1 MEDSDISDLRASSAA
16 APAATN
22 APRATYFARALAF
35 RSVLPSLGRP
45 SDPFCPALIGIRTET
60 VYSLKILT
68 KNTVRLGVVFGRGAG
83 RARLCVRRPLETNWT
98 RMPFP
103 ASHPA
108 LERALAAQGYLEPT
122 PVQAAVLEA
131 DAEGRDLL
139 VSAQT
144 GSGKTVAFG
153 LAAAPTLLG
162 DADKFSKAGAPMCLV
177 IAPTRELAIQ
187 VNRELTWLYAEAG
200 AVVVNCVGG
209 MDARREQR
217 ALNFGAHIVVG
228 TPGRL
233 RDHIER
239 GHLDLSELKVAVLD
253 EADEMLDMGFREDL
267 EFILDAAPA
276 ERRTLLFSATL
287 AREIVQLA
295 KSYQNDA
302 LRIDTLGRNEP
313 HRDIE
318 YRAVRVAPNETEHA
332 IVNLLRYF
340 ESPGALVFC
349 NTRESVRAL
358 HSKLRER
365 GFAVVGLSG
374 ELSQRERADA
384 LQALRDG
391 HARVCVATDVAARG
405 LDLPDL
411 GLVIHAELPV
421 NKATLLHR
429 SGRTGRAGKKG
440 VSALVV
446 PYTRR
451 RKAEQLLMA
460 AGVEGQWGGAPTADE
475 IRAKDQERLLDDPIF
490 AEPSN
495 EDDAGLVAAMLEK
508 RTPEELAA
516 ALIRA
521 RRAKL
526 PAPEEIYDDP
536 RHGADPGPRARG
548 ERSNDRGDRFAD
560 RDFAPRGDFGD
571 RPEREPRADM
581 SNSAW
586 FRLNTGRRNNADP
599 KWLIPLICRL
609 GHITKK
615 DIGSIRIFDYDTKF
629 EISAEAEV
637 KFGAAVQATVRDDV
651 TITPTTAPA
660 ARDAGPRKEYAPR
673 PPRDDNDAPRREYAP
688 RPPRDND
695 RAPRANAPGS
705 RDHTPRPSSF
715 GADGVSNAKPYAR
728 NEEPKRDYKP
738 RDRDEAPKRDF
749 KPQAEGPR
757 SDAPKREFKPRDE
770 APRAHAEA
778 APRRAPRTDRE
789 SVPYDPAATSEKPF
803 RKPRADAGAGPAKP
817 FKGPK
822 PFKAKG
828 SFGDKPAFGGPKP
841 AFGKKP
847 GGKTPFKKK

>member
-1 MEDSDISDLRASSAA
+1 
-16 APAATN
+16 
-22 APRATYFARALAF
+22 
-35 RSVLPSLGRP
+35 
-45 SDPFCPALIGIRTET
+45 
-60 VYSLKILT
+60 
-68 KNTVRLGVVFGRGAG
+68 
-83 RARLCVRRPLETNWT
+83 
-98 RMPFP
+98 MPFP

-108 LERALAAQGYLEPT
+108 LERALAAQGYAEPT

-162 DADKFSKAGAPMCLV
+162 DAERLPKAGLPMALV
-177 IAPTRELAIQ
+177 IAPTRELAMQ
-187 VNRELTWLYAEAG
+187 VNRELEWLYAQAG
-200 AVVVNCVGG
+200 ATVVNCVGG

-287 AREIVQLA
+287 ARDIIALA
-295 KSYQNDA
+295 KNYQNDA
-302 LRIDTLGRNEP
+302 LRIDTIDRNEP

-332 IVNLLRYF
+332 VVNLLRYF
-340 ESPGALVFC
+340 ESPGALVFA
-349 NTRESVRAL
+349 NTRESVRSL

-365 GFAVVGLSG
+365 GFDVVGLSG

-451 RKAEQLLMA
+451 RKAEQLLFA
-460 AGVEGQWGGAPTADE
+460 AGVEGVWGGAPSADE
-475 IRAKDQERLLDDPIF
+475 IRAKDTERLLDDPIF
-490 AEPSN
+490 AEASN
-495 EDDAGLVAAMLEK
+495 EEDLALAEAMLAK
-508 RTPEELAA
+508 RTPTEIAA
-516 ALIRA
+516 ALIRT

-526 PAPEEIYDDP
+526 PAPEEMYDDP
-536 RHGADPGPRARG
+536 RHGADPGPRSREPRG
-548 ERSNDRGDRFAD
+548 D
-560 RDFAPRGDFGD
+560 RDFAPREFGD
-571 RPEREPRADM
+571 RPEREPRVSMDG
-581 SNSAW
+581 SEW
-586 FRLNTGRRNNADP
+586 FRISVGRRGNADP
-599 KWLIPLICRL
+599 KWLIPLICRQ

-629 EISAEAEV
+629 EISAEAVV
-637 KFGAAVQATVRDDV
+637 KFGAAVQSTVREDV
-651 TITPTTAPA
+651 SITPTTAPA
-660 ARDAGPRKEYAPR
+660 PRSDGPRSPRPPRDFDGDAPR
-673 PPRDDNDAPRREYAP
+673 PPRAPRSYDDAPRG
-688 RPPRDND
+688 
-695 RAPRANAPGS
+695 PRANAPGS
-705 RDHTPRPSSF
+705 RDHTPRPGGYDRDGASS
-715 GADGVSNAKPYAR
+715 AKPYAR
-728 NEEPKRDYKP
+728 NEEPKGDYKPRPPRDDKPRDFKP
-738 RDRDEAPKRDF
+738 RDRDAAPRPYSPIESDGAPKR
-749 KPQAEGPR
+749 A
-757 SDAPKREFKPRDE
+757 
-770 APRAHAEA
+770 
-778 APRRAPRTDRE
+778 
-789 SVPYDPAATSEKPF
+789 Y
-803 RKPRADAGAGPAKP
+803 KPRADNADGPREYKPRAPKAFGDAPAKP
-817 FKGPK
+817 YKAKPAFGDKPAFKGPK
-822 PFKAKG
+822 PFKGKSDFAG
-828 SFGDKPAFGGPKP
+828 KPK
-841 AFGKKP
+841 
-847 GGKTPFKKK
+847 PFKKK

>member
-1 MEDSDISDLRASSAA
+1 
-16 APAATN
+16 
-22 APRATYFARALAF
+22 
-35 RSVLPSLGRP
+35 
-45 SDPFCPALIGIRTET
+45 
-60 VYSLKILT
+60 
-68 KNTVRLGVVFGRGAG
+68 
-83 RARLCVRRPLETNWT
+83 
-98 RMPFP
+98 MPFP

-108 LERALAAQGYLEPT
+108 LERALAAQGYAEPT

-162 DADKFSKAGAPMCLV
+162 DEEILGRAGAPLCLV

-187 VNRELTWLYAEAG
+187 VNRELTWLYAQAM

-217 ALNFGAHIVVG
+217 ALNYGAHIVVG

-295 KSYQNDA
+295 KNYQNDA
-302 LRIDTLGRNEP
+302 VRIDTVGRNEP

-318 YRAVRVAPNETEHA
+318 YRAVRVAPNEVEHA
-332 IVNLLRYF
+332 VVNLLRFF

-349 NTRESVRAL
+349 NTRESVRAM

-365 GFAVVGLSG
+365 GFDVVGLSG

-460 AGVEGQWGGAPTADE
+460 AGVEGHWGGAPTADE
-475 IRAKDQERLLDDPIF
+475 IRVKDTERLLDDPIF
-490 AEPSN
+490 DEPAVEEDTALAE
-495 EDDAGLVAAMLEK
+495 AMLAK
-508 RTPEELAA
+508 RTPLEIAA
-516 ALIRA
+516 ALIRT

-536 RHGADPGPRARG
+536 RHGADPGPRGREPREPREFGGERDFG
-548 ERSNDRGDRFAD
+548 ERS
-560 RDFAPRGDFGD
+560 
-571 RPEREPRADM
+571 ERVSMDG
-581 SNSAW
+581 SAW

-629 EISAEAEV
+629 EISAEAAV
-637 KFGAAVQATVRDDV
+637 KFGAAVQQTVREDV
-651 TITPTTAPA
+651 SITPTAAPA
-660 ARDAGPRKEYAPR
+660 AREAG
-673 PPRDDNDAPRREYAP
+673 PRREYAP

-695 RAPRANAPGS
+695 APREYK
-705 RDHTPRPSSF
+705 PRPSSY
-715 GADGVSNAKPYAR
+715 GDDGVSNAKPYGR
-728 NEEPKRDYKP
+728 GEEPKGDYKP
-738 RDRDEAPKRDF
+738 REFKPRAPRGDDAPRDF
-749 KPQAEGPR
+749 KPRA
-757 SDAPKREFKPRDE
+757 PRDE
-770 APRAHAEA
+770 APRPYSPQDSDSPKRAYKPRAEA
-778 APRRAPRTDRE
+778 GTDAPREFKRAPRPDGDG
-789 SVPYDPAATSEKPF
+789 PKKPF
-803 RKPRADAGAGPAKP
+803 KKAFGDNAAGAKPYTPKPYAGKRDDAGAGKP

-822 PFKAKG
+822 PFKAK
-828 SFGDKPAFGGPKP
+828 SFDGKPA
-841 AFGKKP
+841 GK
-847 GGKTPFKKK
+847 PFKKK

>member
-1 MEDSDISDLRASSAA
+1 
-16 APAATN
+16 
-22 APRATYFARALAF
+22 
-35 RSVLPSLGRP
+35 
-45 SDPFCPALIGIRTET
+45 
-60 VYSLKILT
+60 
-68 KNTVRLGVVFGRGAG
+68 
-83 RARLCVRRPLETNWT
+83 
-98 RMPFP
+98 MPFP

-162 DADKFSKAGAPMCLV
+162 DAEKLGKAGAPMCLV

-217 ALNFGAHIVVG
+217 ALNYGAHIVVG

-475 IRAKDQERLLDDPIF
+475 IRVKDTERLLDDPIF
-490 AEPSN
+490 SEASN
-495 EDDAGLVAAMLEK
+495 EDDAPLVAAMLEK

-571 RPEREPRADM
+571 RPEREPRTDM
-581 SNSAW
+581 TNSAW

-660 ARDAGPRKEYAPR
+660 ARDASGPKRDYAPR
-673 PPRDDNDAPRREYAP
+673 DNDAPRREYAP

-695 RAPRANAPGS
+695 RGPRANAPGS
-705 RDHTPRPSSF
+705 RDHTARPSSF
-715 GADGVSNAKPYAR
+715 GDDGVSTAKPYDR
-728 NEEPKRDYKP
+728 GQEPKRDYKP

-749 KPQAEGPR
+749 KPRADG
-757 SDAPKREFKPRDE
+757 PKREFKPRDE
-770 APRAHAEA
+770 APRAYAEA
-778 APRRAPRTDRE
+778 APRRAPRADRE
-789 SVPYDPAATSEKPF
+789 SVPYDPAAASEKPF

-828 SFGDKPAFGGPKP
+828 DFGGKPAFGGPKP

-847 GGKTPFKKK
+847 AGKAPFKKK